1 MRFRHC
7 RRLSSL
13 VCAALLCAIRV
24 SALLCSMAL
33 PWLPSR
39 SLAVP
44 HAPVAPV
51 TLPQNVVLPW
61 LLSKEPLFKGKR
73 EFDQLDKI
81 FKIFGTPSETIWPGF
96 SKLPGV
102 KVNFVK
108 YQLLTLG
115 GSGLA
120 IWLFL
125 RITAEAAL
133 NHE

>member
-1 MRFRHC
+1 
-7 RRLSSL
+7 
-13 VCAALLCAIRV
+13 
-24 SALLCSMAL
+24 
-33 PWLPSR
+33 
-39 SLAVP
+39 
-44 HAPVAPV
+44 
-51 TLPQNVVLPW
+51 
-61 LLSKEPLFKGKR
+61 
-73 EFDQLDKI
+73 I

-125 RITAEAAL
+125 VICLISEL
-133 NHE
+133 F